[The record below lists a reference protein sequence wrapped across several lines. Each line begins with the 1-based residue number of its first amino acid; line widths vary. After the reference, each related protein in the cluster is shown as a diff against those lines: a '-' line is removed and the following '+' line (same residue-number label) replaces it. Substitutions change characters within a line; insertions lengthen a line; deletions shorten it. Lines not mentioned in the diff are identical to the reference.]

1 MPRKREISAESQ
13 LIAVHRSDVDYSPL
27 TVSHILYSWENV
39 QHFIGE
45 CEFIEKLFKKL
56 KRDKKERLKK
66 IWDDLNKKKERYYI
80 YIKKAVKRE
89 RREEK
94 IKNDKSLWNIIRLV
108 DELNNKLKE

>member
-1 MPRKREISAESQ
+1 M
-13 LIAVHRSDVDYSPL
+13 
-27 TVSHILYSWENV
+27 

-45 CEFIEKLFKKL
+45 CEFIEKWFKKL

-66 IWDDLNKKKERYYI
+66 IWDDLNKKKRKVL

-94 IKNDKSLWNIIRLV
+94 IKNDKSVKYYKTSR
-108 DELNNKLKE
+108 